1 MFHSPNLSINSENH
15 LVIGQH
21 DTVELAKKFG
31 TPLYVLDEDLMRDN
45 CRAYKNA
52 IDTYYDGH
60 GLVLFASKALCTMYT
75 GRLVAEEGLGADV
88 VSGGELYTLYKA
100 GFPMEKVFF
109 HGNNKTP
116 DEIELALNCGVGHI
130 VVDNKY
136 ELELLNRI
144 ANEKNVKQRILFRI
158 KPGIDAH
165 THDFV
170 KTGQIDSKFGVAL
183 ENGEAYEIHKL
194 ALSMSNIQID
204 GVHCHI
210 GSQIFDVEPFCE
222 AAKVM
227 IGFIADLYDK
237 LGIKVNILNL
247 GGGFGIKYTA
257 TDDPIAPSEYIHK
270 VTNVVKELA
279 QEKGIDLPFLVFE
292 PGRSIVASAGITLY
306 TVGCVKEI
314 ENVRTY
320 VSIDGGM
327 CDNPRY
333 ILYGS
338 KYTAVLAN
346 NASAEP
352 VAPVTIAGK
361 CCESGDL
368 IQEHIMMPE
377 IRVGDTLAVLA
388 TGAYNYSMSSNYNRI
403 PRPPIVM
410 VSGNEAKI
418 IVKRETYDDL
428 IKNDVLEEVRV
439 LQGVL

>member
-144 ANEKNVKQRILFRI
+144 ANEKNVNQRILFRI

-257 TDDPIAPSEYIHK
+257 TDDPIVPSEYIHK

-352 VAPVTIAGK
+352 VAPITIAGK

-368 IQEHIMMPE
+368 IQEHVMMPQ
-377 IRVGDTLAVLA
+377 IHVGDTLAVLA

-403 PRPPIVM
+403 PRPPIVA

>member
-144 ANEKNVKQRILFRI
+144 ANEKNVNQRILFRI

-247 GGGFGIKYTA
+247 GGGFGIKYTS
-257 TDDPIAPSEYIHK
+257 TDDPIALSEYIHK

-352 VAPVTIAGK
+352 VAPITIAGK

-368 IQEHIMMPE
+368 IQEHVMMPQ
-377 IRVGDTLAVLA
+377 IHVGDTLAVLA

-403 PRPPIVM
+403 PRPPIVA